1 MITFSA
7 VPEDS
12 KDFAG
17 LLAEVSSYTR
27 SESRHLFEPLVIKGW
42 KLITKLQ
49 FNMKQCAEQN
59 FNKIPSWHP
68 IKLPVKYTSCKC
80 TKPLENSSSS
90 QHFIEAA
97 LRIKI

>member
-1 MITFSA
+1 MITFLA

-49 FNMKQCAEQN
+49 FNMKQCAE
-59 FNKIPSWHP
+59 
-68 IKLPVKYTSCKC
+68 
-80 TKPLENSSSS
+80 
-90 QHFIEAA
+90 
-97 LRIKI
+97 